1 MLNLNKSEDVFQ
13 WFVRNFIFLLVFVN
27 GTHDGP
33 RGTKR
38 SADSDDEPSY
48 QPPVNDIYRSRQQ
61 KRVHPL

>member
-1 MLNLNKSEDVFQ
+1 M
-13 WFVRNFIFLLVFVN
+13 FLLVFVN

-38 SADSDDEPSY
+38 SADSDDESSY